1 MEKDSGCHPFQDI
14 ENVLEKLQQY
24 NCECIGL
31 AD

>member
-1 MEKDSGCHPFQDI
+1 MEKDSGCHPQDT